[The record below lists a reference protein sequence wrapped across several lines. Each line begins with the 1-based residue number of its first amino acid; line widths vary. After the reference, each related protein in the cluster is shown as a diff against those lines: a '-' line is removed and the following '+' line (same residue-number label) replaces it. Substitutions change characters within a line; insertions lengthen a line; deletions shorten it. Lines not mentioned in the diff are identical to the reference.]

1 MRILHL
7 LAHHPKKLGS
17 IERWS
22 LRLVKIGRERGHE
35 VLLGFGCSPESA
47 EYVAALE
54 EARVRFLVD
63 CPSSWV
69 DIGFLRRLITFIKLE
84 RIDVVHTHF
93 SPTCHF
99 GNLAAWLVG
108 APGRFW
114 QFHSMSGLNRRL
126 LSSQG
131 HIAIQRLS
139 ARLVL
144 RILCVSEAIREEFD
158 RLGLPSGKLSVLPLG
173 IDVEL
178 FCPGGAPGVR
188 ARMRASFQVSV
199 NTPLVGTVSRSRPV
213 KGLTHLVEA
222 AARVAAVRP
231 DVRWL
236 VVGGGPQMQQLQD
249 LAKALGVVDRIFF
262 EGVREDI
269 PDLLHAMDIFVL
281 PSLSEGFGLAAME
294 AMASGLPVVCS
305 RVGGL
310 PELVSH
316 EETGLLVP
324 PGDSAA
330 LAEGVLRLLA
340 DRDLRERL
348 AARAIDQAS
357 RYDNRVACDR
367 LFDLYEQTVP
377 VPMIR
382 SARCTGATTSR
393 GQTR

>member
-1 MRILHL
+1 MRILYL

-22 LRLVKIGRERGHE
+22 LRLVNIGRERGHE
-35 VLLGFGCSPESA
+35 VLLGFSRSPASA

-54 EARVRFLVD
+54 EAKIRFFVD
-63 CPSSWV
+63 RPRSRA
-69 DIGFLRRLITFIKLE
+69 DLGFLRRLVSFIKLE

-108 APGRFW
+108 VTGRFW
-114 QFHSMSGLNRRL
+114 QIHSMSALNRRF

-144 RILCVSEAIREEFD
+144 RVLCDSEAIREEFV
-158 RLGLPSGKLSVLPLG
+158 RLGLPDGKLSVLPIG
-173 IDVEL
+173 IDVER
-178 FCPGGAPGVR
+178 FCPSGDPGVR
-188 ARMRASFQVSV
+188 ARMRASFRVSA
-199 NTPLVGTVSRSRPV
+199 NTPLVGTVSRAEPV

-222 AARVAAVRP
+222 AAQVAAVRQ

-236 VVGGGPQMQQLQD
+236 VVGGGSQMQQLQG

-269 PDLLHAMDIFVL
+269 PDLLQAMDIFVL
-281 PSLSEGFGLAAME
+281 PSLSEGFPLAAME
-294 AMASGLPVVCS
+294 AMASGRPVVCS

-310 PELVSH
+310 PGLVSH
-316 EETGLLVP
+316 EESGLLVP
-324 PGDSAA
+324 PADPTA
-330 LAEGVLRLLA
+330 LVKSILRLLE
-340 DRDLRERL
+340 DRELGERL
-348 AARAIDQAS
+348 ASGARMKIS
-357 RYDNRVACDR
+357 RYDNRILCEQ
-367 LFDLYEQTVP
+367 LFDIYEKD
-377 VPMIR
+377 
-382 SARCTGATTSR
+382 SAGADDS
-393 GQTR
+393 

>member
-1 MRILHL
+1 MRILYL

-22 LRLVKIGRERGHE
+22 LRLVGIGRERGHE
-35 VLLGFGCSPESA
+35 VLLGFDRFPASV

-54 EARVRFLVD
+54 EAKVRFFVD
-63 CPSSWV
+63 GPRSRA
-69 DIGFLRRLITFIKLE
+69 DLGFLRRLITFIKLE

-114 QFHSMSGLNRRL
+114 QIHSMSGLGRRL

-131 HIAIQRLS
+131 HIAAQRLS
-139 ARLVL
+139 ARLTL
-144 RILCVSEAIREEFD
+144 RTLCASEAIREEFAQ
-158 RLGLPSGKLSVLPLG
+158 LGLPNGKLCVLPLG
-173 IDVEL
+173 IDVER
-178 FCPGGAPGVR
+178 FCLRRNPGVR
-188 ARMRASFQVSV
+188 ARIRASFQVSAA
-199 NTPLVGTVSRSRPV
+199 TLLVGTVSRAEPV
-213 KGLTHLVEA
+213 KGLPHLVEA

-236 VVGGGPQMQQLQD
+236 VVGGGSQMQQLQG
-249 LAKALGVVDRIFF
+249 LAKTLGVVDRIVF

-269 PDLLHAMDIFVL
+269 PDLLQAMDIFVL
-281 PSLSEGFGLAAME
+281 PSLSEGLPLAALE
-294 AMASGLPVVCS
+294 AMASGRPVVCS

-310 PELVSH
+310 AELVSH

-324 PGDSAA
+324 PGDSTA
-330 LAEGVLRLLA
+330 LAEGVLRLLS

-348 AARAIDQAS
+348 AARAIVQAS
-357 RYDNRVACDR
+357 RYDNRVICNR
-367 LFDLYEQTVP
+367 LFDLYEQTVSAA
-377 VPMIR
+377 MIR
-382 SARCTGATTSR
+382 NGRCADGTVSQR
-393 GQTR
+393 